1 MMLARTAHRKRK
13 IEKFISRHM
22 NFMPPIKTIHPGNF
36 YDLMA
41 KIANMSI
48 NEK

>member
-1 MMLARTAHRKRK
+1 
-13 IEKFISRHM
+13 M

-41 KIANMSI
+41 KIANF
-48 NEK
+48 